1 MTQGLI
7 DSWKAN
13 HLRISLFS
21 DKAWDDAV
29 EKIYLDVFSIEPEE
43 VSQKP
48 AAGEAT
54 ATGNWSSGRMLV
66 KRILNRIDFVL
77 QPVPGPDPELPL
89 LSDIGSIFPQ
99 LSSLV
104 ASWALRQAQDVN
116 RVAVGCGAFLP
127 ADDTN
132 ESYRT
137 LRDLIRVIKID
148 PERFHDFQFQVN
160 LHLQSKVDPDLQLNR
175 ITNWTS
181 MKMEAAFINQ
191 GASQLIQSKYF
202 SVCTAEVN
210 TDAARTS
217 PIQKNIVPLLIDE
230 ACQETLGMLD
240 RGID

>member
-7 DSWKAN
+7 ASWKAN

-21 DKAWDDAV
+21 DKAWDAAV
-29 EKIYLDVFSIEPEE
+29 EKIYLDVFGIESEE
-43 VSQKP
+43 ASQKP

-66 KRILNRIDFVL
+66 KRIINRIDFVL

-104 ASWALRQAQDVN
+104 AAWTLRQAQDVN

-127 ADDTN
+127 AGDTN

-148 PERFHDFQFQVN
+148 TERFHDFQFQVN
-160 LHLQSKVDPDLQLNR
+160 LHLQSKIDPDLLLNR

-181 MKMEAAFINQ
+181 LRMEGSFINL
-191 GASQLIQSKYF
+191 GVSQPIQSKYF
-202 SVCTAEVN
+202 SACTAEVN
-210 TDAARTS
+210 TNSARTT

-230 ACQETLGMLD
+230 ACRETLGMLD